1 MRPLNEDCPEY
12 YNYYI
17 GLIKESTVVDALKT
31 TQESTIALIKS
42 INEDLANFVYAEGKW
57 TIKQLLVHCIDTER
71 IFSTRALCFAR
82 GETQKAISFDENSYA
97 ENSDTFNRSMD
108 DILKEFEAVRI
119 SSICLFKSFS
129 QTTLNLKGFTPIGPA
144 TVNAIGFAICGHTE
158 HHLNILRERYL
169 K

>member
-1 MRPLNEDCPEY
+1 MRPLKEDCPEY

-17 GLIKESTVVDALKT
+17 GLIKESTVVDALKST
-31 TQESTIALIKS
+31 KESTIALIKS
-42 INEDLANFVYAEGKW
+42 INEDLADFAYAGGKW

-97 ENSDTFNRSMD
+97 ENSNINNRTLN
-108 DILKEFEAVRI
+108 DILEEFEAVRI
-119 SSICLFKSFS
+119 SSICLFKSLS